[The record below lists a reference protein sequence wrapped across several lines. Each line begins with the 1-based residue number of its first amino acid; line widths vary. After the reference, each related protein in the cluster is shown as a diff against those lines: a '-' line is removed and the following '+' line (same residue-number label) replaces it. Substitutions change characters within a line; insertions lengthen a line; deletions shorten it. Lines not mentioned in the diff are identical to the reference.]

1 MPGPLHGLRVI
12 DLTIDMAGPLAGMML
27 ADAGAEVIKIEP
39 PGGDPTS
46 DRPGFVA
53 WNRGKSRRT
62 CDLDRVD
69 DREALATLLDGA
81 DIVLVGT
88 APRALTY
95 EQLVDRGLA
104 RSRGVWMIISPYLL
118 TGTPWAGGEESAGLV
133 FADMG
138 HAWSQSSYDDVPV
151 DCVYPLIPCLQG
163 IWAAAVAVAAARSH
177 RRDGRARTVAVGAAQ
192 AGVMVSPG
200 AFSRAVD
207 TPVVHPPGGP
217 GGSLPNY
224 RCYRGSD
231 GEWLFLGAYTAAFI
245 RRALGVLGL
254 ERLLDDPRMD
264 GDPSSVRL
272 PGNFSW
278 IVDEF
283 DRRFATQPRSRW
295 LELLEAADV
304 PVAPALAT
312 ADWLQHPQVLALGL
326 REERTDDAGRHIVMP
341 GPPIRFSA
349 TPAELGGPASGR
361 APGLGAEPLSWSVTP
376 PGARLAAAEVTAEGT
391 PPPSFLADVRVVDLG
406 TIIAGP
412 YAATLLAELGAEV
425 IKVERPPHG
434 DEFRTATGGQGRGGF
449 TSYNRNQLGM
459 AVDLRAAPGRVAF
472 DALLD
477 ETDVVV
483 DNFRPGV
490 LERLG
495 MDWTTLAANR
505 PGLVSVSISAFGGVG
520 PLGTRP
526 GFDPV
531 VQALSGIMRTQGGAD
546 PADSPAFLTVPI
558 NDVLAAALGTF
569 GVCAALHHRDTT
581 GRGQQIDV
589 PLVASSCLLQIE
601 QLIEIDGERTL
612 TGGNRDFCGP
622 TPLNRLYQAK
632 DGWLRLDGHW
642 PSDVT
647 KMQAAGLLSAAG
659 AGRDESLIGDQSL
672 VAAELAETIG
682 RHAVGEVVERANA
695 AGVPAGPARTLAEV
709 GHDERLRRD
718 GVTSDG
724 DDETRLMEPGRW
736 YEIPGR
742 PARPAGPAPT
752 YGQHTTRLLR
762 RLDFD
767 DALIA
772 ELFRFGA
779 VAGE

>member
-1 MPGPLHGLRVI
+1 MAGPLHGLRAL

-27 ADAGAEVIKIEP
+27 ADAGAEVIKVEP

-46 DRPGFVA
+46 HRPGFVA
-53 WNRGKSRRT
+53 WNRGKARRI
-62 CDLDRVD
+62 CDLDRTD
-69 DREALATLLDGA
+69 DREAFDGLLDGV

-88 APRALTY
+88 APGAITY
-95 EQLVDRGLA
+95 QQLEDRGLV
-104 RSRGVWMIISPYLL
+104 RPRGVWMIVSPYLL
-118 TGTPWAGGEESAGLV
+118 SGTPWAGGEESAGLV

-163 IWAAAVAVAAARSH
+163 IGAAAGAGAAARSH

-200 AFSRAVD
+200 AYSRAVD
-207 TPVVHPPGGP
+207 APTVHPPGGP

-224 RCYRGSD
+224 RCYRCSD

-254 ERLLDDPRMD
+254 DRLLDDPRMD
-264 GDPSSVRL
+264 GDPSHVRR
-272 PGNFSW
+272 PANFSW
-278 IVDEF
+278 IVEEF

-295 LELLEAADV
+295 VQLLEAADV

-312 ADWLQHPQVLALGL
+312 ADWLQHPQVVALGL
-326 REERTDDAGRHIVMP
+326 REEVSDGAGRHIVMP
-341 GPPIRFSA
+341 GPPIRFAA
-349 TPAELGGPASGR
+349 TPAVLGVPASGP
-361 APGLGAEPLSWSVTP
+361 APALGTDPWSWSVTP
-376 PGARLAAAEVTAEGT
+376 PGQRLAADEVTAGGA
-391 PPPSFLADVRVVDLG
+391 PPASFLHDVRVVDLG

-490 LERLG
+490 LERLA
-495 MDWTTLAANR
+495 MDWKTLAANR
-505 PGLVSVSISAFGGVG
+505 PGLVSVSISAFGGAG
-520 PLGTRP
+520 PLGSRP

-558 NDVLAAALGTF
+558 NDVLAAALGSF
-569 GVCAALHHRDTT
+569 GVCAALLHRDTT

-589 PLVASSCLLQIE
+589 PLVAASCLLQME

-612 TGGNRDFCGP
+612 SGGDRDFCGP
-622 TPLNRLYQAK
+622 TPLNRLYQAV

-647 KMQAAGLLSAAG
+647 RLQEAGLLSAHS
-659 AGRDESLIGDQSL
+659 AGRDESLVG
-672 VAAELAETIG
+672 AELAETIG
-682 RHAVGEVVERANA
+682 RRPAGEIIERANA
-695 AGVPAGPARTLAEV
+695 AGVPAARARTLAEV
-709 GHDERLRRD
+709 GLDPRLRGE
-718 GVTSDG
+718 GVTADG
-724 DDETRLMEPGRW
+724 EDDSRLMEPGGW
-736 YEIPGR
+736 YESPGR

-762 RLDFD
+762 RLDLD

-772 ELFRFGA
+772 DLFRLGA